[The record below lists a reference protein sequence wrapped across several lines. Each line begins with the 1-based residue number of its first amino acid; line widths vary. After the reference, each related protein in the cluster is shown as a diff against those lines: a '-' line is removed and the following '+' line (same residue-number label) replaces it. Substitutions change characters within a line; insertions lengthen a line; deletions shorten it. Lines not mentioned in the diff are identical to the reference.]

1 MVDPVFVKICGITN
15 EDDALLAVAMGADAV
30 GFVFAPSKRQVA
42 PVRAGDIAKRLPS
55 HILTVGVFRNEAPKR
70 VVEIMNRH
78 GLVAAQLHGAESA
91 TDTQWIKERVP
102 RVIKAFPAGT
112 SQLAQAEEWGSN
124 PILLDAPTPGSGET
138 FDWRLAQQVPE
149 TLRFILAGGLGPD
162 NVAGAIETVRPWGVD
177 VASGVER
184 APGRKDPVA
193 LRAFVTEARAAFA
206 QIPVTAP
213 PAEPV
218 QATDESGERP
228 HEIVDV
234 TDGAAGDVAG
244 DVTADPNPGP
254 YDWRTDG

>member
-1 MVDPVFVKICGITN
+1 MFVKICGTTN

-30 GFVFAPSKRQVA
+30 GFVLAPSRRQIP

-70 VVEIMNRH
+70 VVELVNRH
-78 GLVAAQLHGAESA
+78 GITAAQLHGAESA

-112 SQLAQAEEWGSN
+112 PQLGQAEEWGSN

-138 FDWRLAQQVPE
+138 FDWRLTEQVPDS
-149 TLRFILAGGLGPD
+149 LRFILAGGLGPD
-162 NVAGAIETVRPWGVD
+162 NVADAIETVRPWGVD

-193 LRAFVTEARAAFA
+193 LRSFITAAREAGALLP
-206 QIPVTAP
+206 Q
-213 PAEPV
+213 
-218 QATDESGERP
+218 ERP
-228 HEIVDV
+228 PEVPADHDAPGDAPDVDLR
-234 TDGAAGDVAG
+234 DAEHD
-244 DVTADPNPGP
+244 NRGP